1 MESVLSVLAQAF
13 VANPLHIAAFGPNR
27 IDQNRLFF
35 RIGLREMFMGEAVIA
50 LAGDQVC
57 GYLHC
62 NASPHCLPAPEEIPI
77 AASTVLKPLGE
88 AIPRV
93 IQWFTRWC
101 HLDPDKP
108 HVHLGPIGVLPEM
121 QRTGVGSALMGYYLT
136 HVKQEQAAG
145 YLETDRPENVEFYK
159 KFGFVV
165 QHEEEI
171 IGAPTWTM
179 WRPTD

>member
-1 MESVLSVLAQAF
+1 MISVLAQAF
-13 VANPLHIAAFGPNR
+13 VANPLHIAAFGPER

-35 RIGLREMFMGEAVIA
+35 RIGLREMFMGQAFVA
-50 LAGDQVC
+50 LAEDQVC
-57 GYLHC
+57 GYAHC
-62 NASPHCLPAPEEIPI
+62 NASPHCLPAPEEVPL

-93 IQWFTRWC
+93 IKWFARWC
-101 HLDPDKP
+101 HLDPDRP

-121 QRTGVGSALMGYYLT
+121 QGRGVGSALMHRYLA
-136 HVKQEQAAG
+136 HLKQEQAAG

-165 QHEEEI
+165 EHEEEI
-171 IGAPTWTM
+171 IGTPTWTM
-179 WRPTD
+179 WRPND